1 MSRFTVSVIM
11 LLVYVSTSA
20 RAQYTLEPAF
30 ADLTFVRPVEVVTA
44 SDGTDRFFVVSQNG
58 TIEVLPIAPDA
69 TPTVFLDIQNRLVSG
84 GERGLLG
91 LAFHP
96 DYAQNG
102 YFFVNYTR
110 QQGNQLQTVVARYR
124 VSGNDPDQAD
134 PASEQILLTVDQ
146 PFGNHNAGK
155 LAFGPDGYLYA
166 SLGDGG
172 SAGDPQNHGQ
182 NTNTLLGN
190 LLRLDVDSVTTAQ
203 PYRVPADNPFV
214 NTPGFRPEIYAY
226 GLRNV
231 WKFSFDS
238 VTGQLW
244 AADVGQNAVE
254 EINLVTAGG
263 NYGWNNLEGDECF
276 PSGSSCDP
284 TGTALPVWTYRHTQ
298 GDRSITGGYVY
309 RGSQLPQLAGHYIYG
324 DYVSGRIWAL
334 HLTPTDTTN
343 TFLLNAGGF
352 LPSFAVDTAGEVYV
366 VRLTGNTGRLLRL
379 RGPVTDLREQTTQL
393 SARLYP
399 NPARN
404 WVEIACVLPTAT
416 ALHVRGYD
424 LRGRRV
430 GTEVVHTLGSG
441 AHTLPLDVSTWAPGV
456 YVIELQTADAARR
469 LRLVVH

>member
-1 MSRFTVSVIM
+1 M
-11 LLVYVSTSA
+11 LLVYAGTSA

-30 ADLTFVRPVEVVTA
+30 PNLTFVRPVEVITA
-44 SDGTDRFFVVSQNG
+44 GDGTNRFFVVLQDG
-58 TIEVLPIAPDA
+58 TIEVLPIEAAA
-69 TPTVFLDIQNRLVSG
+69 TPTVFLNIQSRLVSG

-96 DYAQNG
+96 QYAENG

-110 QQGNQLQTVVARYR
+110 QQSGQLQTVIARYR
-124 VSGNDPDQAD
+124 VSNNNPDQAD
-134 PASEQILLTVDQ
+134 PASEQILLTVNQ

-190 LLRLDVDSVTTAQ
+190 LLRLDVDSVTAAQ

-214 NTPGFRPEIYAY
+214 GTSGFRAEIYAY

-231 WKFSFDS
+231 WKFSFDP
-238 VTGQLW
+238 VTDQLW

-263 NYGWNNLEGDECF
+263 NYGWNNLEGDQCF
-276 PSGSSCDP
+276 PLGSSCDP
-284 TGTALPVWTYRHTQ
+284 TGTVLPVWTYRHTE

-334 HLTPTDTTN
+334 DLTPTDTTN
-343 TFLLNAGGF
+343 TFLLSAGGF
-352 LPSFAVDTAGEVYV
+352 LPSFAVDTAGEMYA

-379 RGPVTDLREQTTQL
+379 TGPVTGLRGQTTQL

-399 NPARN
+399 NPAQDR
-404 WVEIACVLPTAT
+404 VEIACELSAAT

-430 GTEVVHTLGSG
+430 GTETVHTLGSG
-441 AHTLPLDVSTWAPGV
+441 AHTVPLDVSNWVPGV
-456 YVIELQTADAARR
+456 YVVELQTAGAARR